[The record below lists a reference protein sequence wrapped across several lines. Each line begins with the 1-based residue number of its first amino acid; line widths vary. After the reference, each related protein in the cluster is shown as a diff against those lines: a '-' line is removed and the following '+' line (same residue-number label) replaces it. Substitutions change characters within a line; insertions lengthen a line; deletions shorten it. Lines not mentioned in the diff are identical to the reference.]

1 MTIDEKLDALFEQAT
16 EEARA
21 EGKALLKEYQQSLD
35 ALYNEHV
42 ANEHVA
48 ERQTRDRQTLKE
60 ETAAIV
66 RDTNREFS
74 ERQQEIR
81 QKMAKIQDE
90 IRMTMFTL
98 VREKLE
104 AFREQPEYAEYL
116 IRKVSEVRE
125 FAEGDEALVYIDP
138 ADEKFAQL
146 IENATGV
153 RPLISEESFDGGV
166 RAVIVNRHV
175 LMDNSFKTLT
185 ADAEEGYVWVGG
197 GD

>member
-16 EEARA
+16 EDARA
-21 EGKALLKEYQQSLD
+21 EGNALLKEYQQSLD
-35 ALYNEHV
+35 ALYN
-42 ANEHVA
+42 AHVA
-48 ERQTRDRQTLKE
+48 ERQMTDRQTLKE

-116 IRKVSEVRE
+116 VRKVSEIKE
-125 FAEGDEALVYIDP
+125 FAEGDEVLIYLDP
-138 ADEKFAQL
+138 ADEKYSKL
-146 IENATGV
+146 IENATGTKPV
-153 RPLISEESFDGGV
+153 ISEENFDGGV
-166 RAVIVNRHV
+166 RAVIRSRHV

>member
-1 MTIDEKLDALFEQAT
+1 
-16 EEARA
+16 
-21 EGKALLKEYQQSLD
+21 
-35 ALYNEHV
+35 
-42 ANEHVA
+42 
-48 ERQTRDRQTLKE
+48 
-60 ETAAIV
+60 
-66 RDTNREFS
+66 
-74 ERQQEIR
+74 
-81 QKMAKIQDE
+81 
-90 IRMTMFTL
+90 MTMFTL

>member
-16 EEARA
+16 EDARA
-21 EGKALLKEYQQSLD
+21 EGKALLREYQQSLD

-42 ANEHVA
+42 AQ
-48 ERQTRDRQTLKE
+48 RQQRDREALKE

-116 IRKVSEVRE
+116 VRKVSEVKE
-125 FAEGDEALVYIDP
+125 FAEGDAAVVYLDP
-138 ADEKFAQL
+138 ADEKYAEL
-146 IENATGV
+146 IENETGI
-153 RPLISEESFDGGV
+153 RPVISKESFDGGM
-166 RAVIVNRHV
+166 RAFIGNRHV

>member
-16 EEARA
+16 DDARA

-35 ALYNEHV
+35 ALYK
-42 ANEHVA
+42 EHVA
-48 ERQTRDRQTLKE
+48 ERQMRDRQTLKE

-116 IRKVSEVRE
+116 VRKVSEIRD
-125 FAEGDEALVYIDP
+125 FADGDEAQVYIDP
-138 ADEKFAQL
+138 ADEKYAET

-153 RPLISEESFDGGV
+153 RPVVSEESLDRKSV
-166 RAVIVNRHV
+166 V
-175 LMDNSFKTLT
+175 
-185 ADAEEGYVWVGG
+185 
-197 GD
+197 

>member
-16 EEARA
+16 DDARA
-21 EGKALLKEYQQSLD
+21 EGNALLKEYQQSLD
-35 ALYNEHV
+35 ALYK
-42 ANEHVA
+42 EHVA
-48 ERQTRDRQTLKE
+48 ERQMRDRQTLKE

-116 IRKVSEVRE
+116 IRKVREVKE
-125 FAEGDEALVYIDP
+125 FAEGDDALVYIDP
-138 ADEKFAQL
+138 ADEKYAEL
-146 IENATGV
+146 IEKKTGIK
-153 RPLISEESFDGGV
+153 PIISEESFDGGV
-166 RAVIVNRHV
+166 RAVIRNRNV

>member
-16 EEARA
+16 KDARA

-35 ALYNEHV
+35 ALF
-42 ANEHVA
+42 AEHVA
-48 ERQTRDRQTLKE
+48 ERQMRDHQTLKE

-116 IRKVSEVRE
+116 VRKVSEIKA

-138 ADEKFAQL
+138 ADAKYADL
-146 IENATGV
+146 IEKRTGT
-153 RPLISEESFDGGV
+153 RPVISEESFDGGV
-166 RAVIVNRHV
+166 RAYITNRRV
-175 LMDNSFKTLT
+175 LIDNSMRTLT
-185 ADAEEGYVWVGG
+185 ADAEEDYVWVGG

>member
-16 EEARA
+16 EDARA
-21 EGKALLKEYQQSLD
+21 EGNALLKEYQQSLD
-35 ALYNEHV
+35 ALYN
-42 ANEHVA
+42 AHVA
-48 ERQTRDRQTLKE
+48 ERQMTDHQTLKE

-116 IRKVSEVRE
+116 VRKVSEIKE
-125 FAEGDEALVYIDP
+125 FAEGDEVLIYLDP
-138 ADEKFAQL
+138 VDEKYSEL
-146 IENATGV
+146 IENATGTKPV
-153 RPLISEESFDGGV
+153 ISEENFDGGV
-166 RAVIVNRHV
+166 RAVIRSRHV

-185 ADAEEGYVWVGG
+185 QDAEEGYVWVGG

>member
-16 EEARA
+16 DDARA

-35 ALYNEHV
+35 ALYK
-42 ANEHVA
+42 EHVA
-48 ERQTRDRQTLKE
+48 ERQMRDRQTLKE

-81 QKMAKIQDE
+81 QKMANIQDE

-98 VREKLE
+98 VSEKLE
-104 AFREQPEYAEYL
+104 AFREQPEYADYL
-116 IRKVSEVRE
+116 IRKVREVKE

-138 ADEKFAQL
+138 TDEKYAEL
-146 IENATGV
+146 IEKKTGIK
-153 RPLISEESFDGGV
+153 PIISEESFDGGV
-166 RAVIVNRHV
+166 RAVIRTRNV